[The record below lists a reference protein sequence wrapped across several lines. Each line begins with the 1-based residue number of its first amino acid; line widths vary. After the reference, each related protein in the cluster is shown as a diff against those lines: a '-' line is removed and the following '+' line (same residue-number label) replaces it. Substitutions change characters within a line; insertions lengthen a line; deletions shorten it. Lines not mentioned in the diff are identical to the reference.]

1 MIWEG
6 RITMP
11 DLLVQILRWVLPM
24 ACGWITAQATKMIIF
39 AVQKKP
45 LDLFCSGG
53 MPSTHTSSAI
63 AMITHIAICEHFRGG
78 LFALALLLGIV
89 TAFDACNVRL
99 QCGRVTEKVNAILD
113 KVYAPDDPEKP
124 EKLKV
129 INGHTI
135 PEVLVGALIGIA
147 VGAVYTLIEG
157 KILA

>member
-1 MIWEG
+1 ML
-6 RITMP
+6 
-11 DLLVQILRWVLPM
+11 DFLVQILRLILPM
-24 ACGWITAQATKMIIF
+24 AFGWIAAQATKMLIF

-63 AMITHIAICEHFRGG
+63 AMVTHIAIMEHFAGG
-78 LFALALLLGIV
+78 TFALALIFGIV

-99 QCGRVTEKVNAILD
+99 QCGRVTEKVNAVLD

-129 INGHTI
+129 IKGHTI
-135 PEVLVGALIGIA
+135 PEVLVGAVIGVV
-147 VGAVYTLIEG
+147 VGVIYTLIET
-157 KILA
+157 KIFG

>member
-1 MIWEG
+1 MQG
-6 RITMP
+6 
-11 DLLVQILRWVLPM
+11 LLVELLRIVIPM

-39 AVQKKP
+39 AIRKKP

-53 MPSTHTSSAI
+53 MPSTHTASVIAVVTHVAI
-63 AMITHIAICEHFRGG
+63 GEQFRGG
-78 LFALALLLGIV
+78 LFALALVFGIV

-99 QCGRVTEKVNAILD
+99 QCGRVTEKVNTILD

-135 PEVLVGALIGIA
+135 PEVLVGAVIGVV
-147 VGAVYTLIEG
+147 VGVLFTLIEG
-157 KILA
+157 KIFA